1 MTFPGT
7 GSRTGSRTGAWL
19 ALVAFLALVVVP
31 TVADARFSRSGGFGS
46 RGSRTF
52 TAPRTTPT
60 APRATRPIQQTR
72 TPRSTLNNRPAT
84 TRPGLFGGMSRGG
97 FMAGLLGAGLL
108 GALFGYGLSGGLGGI
123 GAFLGLLAQVALL
136 VFAAMFLFSWLRRR
150 NQPQTAMG
158 RYGAGSA
165 SSNAAGAGMMGRSA
179 MDRNENTD
187 RSGLRSSPGG
197 GFATQ
202 TKPLATA
209 EADFTTFER
218 LLNEI
223 QIAYA
228 REDMNTL
235 RRIATE
241 EMCAFFQDDIDENQR
256 QGQESRISNVKLLQ
270 GDLSEAWKE
279 RDAEYAT
286 VAMRFSLNDAIV
298 DRKTG
303 KVIEGSLTEPH
314 EMTEIWTFVRQPGGT
329 PNDWKLSAVQPVD
342 DE

>member
-1 MTFPGT
+1 MAMP
-7 GSRTGSRTGAWL
+7 RTGIWMAF
-19 ALVAFLALVVVP
+19 VAFLALVVVP
-31 TVADARFSRSGGFGS
+31 TAADARFKGSFGS
-46 RGSRTF
+46 RGTRTF
-52 TAPRTTPT
+52 NAPQATPT
-60 APRATRPIQQTR
+60 APRSATPIQRSR
-72 TPRSTLNNRPAT
+72 TPGPAAASRPGM
-84 TRPGLFGGMSRGG
+84 TRPGMFGGMSKGG

-150 NQPQTAMG
+150 NQPEPAMARSG
-158 RYGAGSA
+158 SQSRYQDGPGGS
-165 SSNAAGAGMMGRSA
+165 AGMMGRT
-179 MDRNENTD
+179 DRNSTGMNGTGNDNTGS
-187 RSGLRSSPGG
+187 RMGG
-197 GFATQ
+197 GAFASQ
-202 TKPLATA
+202 TKPLATV
-209 EADFTTFER
+209 EADFNTFER
-218 LLNEI
+218 LLSDV
-223 QIAYA
+223 QTAYA

-241 EMCAFFQDDIDENQR
+241 EMCEYFQEDIDDNQQ
-256 QGQESRISNVKLLQ
+256 QGQASRISGVKLLQ

-303 KVIEGSLTEPH
+303 KVIEGSLTEAT
-314 EMTEIWTFVRQPGGT
+314 EMSEIWTFVRRPGGA

-342 DE
+342 EE